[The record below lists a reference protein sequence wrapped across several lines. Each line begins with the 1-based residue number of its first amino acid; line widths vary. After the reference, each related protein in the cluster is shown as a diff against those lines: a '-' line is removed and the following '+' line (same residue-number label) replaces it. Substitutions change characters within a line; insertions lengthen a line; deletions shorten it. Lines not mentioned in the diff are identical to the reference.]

1 MSHRGFAPGLAPAR
15 QRITGKQPPR
25 AERPEP
31 HPFWAR
37 SVSSMRLEMLGTAA
51 LVRDMVPVQ
60 RVYDGK
66 CGLLDNVA
74 TNFYGYYGDRAD
86 FTAHFS
92 SGMLII
98 VR

>member
-1 MSHRGFAPGLAPAR
+1 MIISAAPVLKNELTALIGP
-15 QRITGKQPPR
+15 TSCPVSPD
-25 AERPEP
+25 RPKI
-31 HPFWAR
+31 FTAR

>member
-1 MSHRGFAPGLAPAR
+1 M
-15 QRITGKQPPR
+15 TGT
-25 AERPEP
+25 
-31 HPFWAR
+31 AR

>member
-1 MSHRGFAPGLAPAR
+1 MSTIFPPI
-15 QRITGKQPPR
+15 RIYYCKIWEDG
-25 AERPEP
+25 
-31 HPFWAR
+31 
-37 SVSSMRLEMLGTAA
+37 V
-51 LVRDMVPVQ
+51 LVRDLVPVQ

-86 FTAHFS
+86 FTAHFP